1 MKLKLFDYTIDEMY
15 EKIFEI
21 EKNKN
26 DFIVDLTE
34 TCNAIELLKISNID
48 EFSIYKINKDLIS
61 RRKFLISMIKYF
73 DSIIEIYYEY
83 IEFIKDYFN
92 YNKPHI
98 VYNENAKILELSKYR
113 KDK

>member
-1 MKLKLFDYTIDEMY
+1 MELKLFNYTIDEMY
-15 EKIFEI
+15 KKIFEV

-26 DFIVDLTE
+26 DFISDLAE
-34 TCNAIELLKISNID
+34 TCNAIELLEISNVD
-48 EFSIYKINKDLIS
+48 EFNIYKIKKDLIS
-61 RRKFLISMIKYF
+61 RKKFLISMVKYF

-92 YNKPHI
+92 CNKPHI